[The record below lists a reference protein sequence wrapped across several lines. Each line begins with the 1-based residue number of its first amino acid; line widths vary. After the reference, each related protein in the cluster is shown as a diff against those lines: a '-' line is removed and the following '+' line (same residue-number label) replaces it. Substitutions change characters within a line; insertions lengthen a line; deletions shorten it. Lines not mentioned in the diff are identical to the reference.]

1 MGERPASH
9 EASVARVGD
18 NLQRVP
24 LLYVEDDE
32 AVARAVSRV
41 LSRDVEVV
49 HARTVDEAKAVLA
62 SAPGPWCCV
71 ADLHLGAGAPLGGL
85 EVLRA
90 ARDLDPLAPL
100 AVLTGHDE
108 DASRVAAA
116 DLSAVYIVKGA
127 PGAPAGRAGAGKGA
141 GKGAEAGAEVP
152 SRLADGLGHF
162 AQAAARF
169 MRARPASRPL
179 PPSTGGPATRS

>member
-1 MGERPASH
+1 M
-9 EASVARVGD
+9 
-18 NLQRVP
+18 P

-49 HARTVDEAKAVLA
+49 HARSVDEAKAVLA

-71 ADLHLGAGAPLGGL
+71 ADLHLGASAPQGGL

-127 PGAPAGRAGAGKGA
+127 PGAQGERAGAG
-141 GKGAEAGAEVP
+141 EGAEV
-152 SRLADGLGHF
+152 SARLADGLGHF

-179 PPSTGGPATRS
+179 PRSTGGPATRS